1 MTNNWF
7 WHTVPAPKGSYNS
20 DDTVVIHWGR
30 IGLSVVGVIVALIFL
45 FGSTY
50 TVPAGNV
57 GVVTWFGSIERT
69 AGPGFHFKWPI
80 AEAVTRMNI
89 QTQLDQADAEAASSD
104 LQDATAT
111 IAINYHLD
119 PAYAALVYQTIGT
132 GYKDTILTPMVQNSF
147 KEATAAHTAE
157 QLITQRE
164 AVRQAAEADIK
175 TKALVYHIIVDNFQ
189 IVNFKFSDQYQQAIE
204 QKQVAQQGVETQKQL
219 LAQAQVKAQTAV
231 ADAQGV
237 ADSQVVSAKA
247 NAQVITINAQAQ
259 ANANTILTQS
269 LTPELLQYQYLQ
281 HISGVQTV
289 FLPSGGNFILPL
301 PGVPASK

>member
-1 MTNNWF
+1 MMNNWF
-7 WHTVPAPKGSYNS
+7 WHTVPAPEGSYNT
-20 DDTVVIHWGR
+20 DDRVIVHYGR
-30 IGLSVVGVIVALIFL
+30 IALTIVGALAALIFL

-57 GVVTWFGSIERT
+57 GVVTWFGSIEGT

-80 AEAVTRMNI
+80 AESVTRMNI

-119 PAYAALVYQTIGT
+119 PQFAALVYQSIGT

-164 AVRQAAEADIK
+164 AVRQAAELDIK

-219 LAQAQVKAQTAV
+219 LAQATVKAQTAV
-231 ADAQGV
+231 AEAQGTANSKVVQAQADAQ
-237 ADSQVVSAKA
+237 VV
-247 NAQVITINAQAQ
+247 TINAKAQ
-259 ANANTILTQS
+259 ADANTLITQS

-281 HISGVQTV
+281 KVQGVQTV

-301 PGVPASK
+301 PGVTPK